1 MAEARVGFIGIGT
14 MGVRMANRLL
24 DAGHALVIY
33 DTNAAAMEPLLRRGA
48 TGVSSAAAVASAA
61 QTVFAS
67 LPTPWIVQAV
77 ALGENGVIEA
87 RA

>member
-67 LPTPWIVQAV
+67 LPTPWIVQAWRS
-77 ALGENGVIEA
+77 ARTASSKA